1 MPASSLHIL
10 VVVITAVAAIYS
22 LVDSRSCP
30 EGKMLL
36 RLFGCVLF
44 LYLTGVYVAVLI
56 HPDDALLRSGV
67 LSRYGIVVTAF
78 LFILEIWSDRRG
90 NHHAN

>member
-1 MPASSLHIL
+1 MPASALYIL

-30 EGKMLL
+30 ARKQLV

-44 LYLTGVYVAVLI
+44 LYLAGVYVAVLI
-56 HPDDALLRSGV
+56 HPDDAFLRSGV
-67 LSRYGIVVTAF
+67 MSRYGIVVVAF
-78 LFILEIWSDRRG
+78 LFILEIWIDRRG
-90 NHHAN
+90 NHAN